1 MMFRKGHFG
10 IFLLASSQS
19 AQYDLSI
26 NIYEMLTAQDAKT
39 QHSDLLPVGC
49 HSPARQC
56 RQAHV
61 FALAALRQTRPG
73 EPWLCS
79 G

>member
-1 MMFRKGHFG
+1 MMFQKGHFG
-10 IFLLASSQS
+10 LFLFASSQS

-26 NIYEMLTAQDAKT
+26 NIYEMLTTQDAKT
-39 QHSDLLPVGC
+39 QHSNLLSVDC

-61 FALAALRQTRPG
+61 FALAEADRPG